1 MGNMD
6 SGFLFNSAF
15 GFLKRKNQSDT
26 KHSKL
31 EREVVVKVGKGM
43 PTKLHPLPSP
53 TLGAQFQGMGEQI
66 AETWTDDHVCL
77 LFFF

>member
-15 GFLKRKNQSDT
+15 GFLKRKNRSDA
-26 KHSKL
+26 KHSEL
-31 EREVVVKVGKGM
+31 EREAVVKVGKGM
-43 PTKLHPLPSP
+43 PTRLYPLPSP

-66 AETWTDDHVCL
+66 AETCTDDHVCL
-77 LFFF
+77 FVF